1 MGKRARRR
9 SSDVGGQRAA
19 DGMQAPTTTYA
30 DAEAGE
36 LELRGS
42 LTPKA
47 RSEYAET
54 LAGGLNREDAWQ
66 RATEL
71 LFERLAVSWTVSDV
85 RTDRQKE
92 LLGALPDGEC
102 GRAPLRPRQPARAR
116 QRELPGAGGTLIDAD
131 AFAVLIADWCLEVK
145 PGQQILIET
154 TTLAA
159 ERRQRCIGQCSNA
172 RHGRC
177 CGSRRPD
184 SRRTSTG
191 TPETFIWTVW
201 RRSSWPSSRQLT
213 QACGSSRRRT

>member
-92 LLGALPDGEC
+92 LL
-102 GRAPLRPRQPARAR
+102 ARYRMAS
-116 QRELPGAGGTLIDAD
+116 AD
-131 AFAVLIADWCLEVK
+131 
-145 PGQQILIET
+145 
-154 TTLAA
+154 
-159 ERRQRCIGQCSNA
+159 ERRFVR
-172 RHGRC
+172 
-177 CGSRRPD
+177 D
-184 SRRTSTG
+184 SLRAHVTENF
-191 TPETFIWTVW
+191 PELEA
-201 RRSSWPSSRQLT
+201 P
-213 QACGSSRRRT
+213 